1 MLPCAKLTLIA
12 MNQMRTTF
20 LFLLFLSGIL
30 ASCKK
35 ITTPTDES
43 KKLFGSWT
51 YDGNTGGFTG
61 AGGSNRFSVDA
72 WVEFTENGSFNV
84 FVGSVKQSSKNFTLE
99 LKESIYDVN
108 PRTALVYDNG
118 EYETYQISNDTLYLS
133 DEMFDG
139 YTYRFIRK

>member
-1 MLPCAKLTLIA
+1 MKQHLKIA
-12 MNQMRTTF
+12 F
-20 LFLLFLSGIL
+20 LIL
-30 ASCKK
+30 ALVLTGVSCKK
-35 ITTPTDES
+35 VTAPNEAS
-43 KKLFGSWT
+43 KELFGSWT
-51 YDGNTGGFTG
+51 YVSNTGGFTG
-61 AGGSNRFSVDA
+61 AGGSNRFSEDA
-72 WVEFTENGSFNV
+72 WVEFTESGSFKV
-84 FVGSVKQSSKNFTLE
+84 YVGSVKQSQKDFKLE